1 MLSSGIGKVGVWGS
15 MRLPQGNLQIPCC
28 SRTRALH
35 LLFSRSCL
43 KVIQMCNIVADLYKL
58 KFLILC

>member
-1 MLSSGIGKVGVWGS
+1 MLSSGVEKVGVWGS
-15 MRLPQGNLQIPCC
+15 MRLPQGSLQIPCC

-35 LLFSRSCL
+35 LLFSKSCL
-43 KVIQMCNIVADLYKL
+43 KVIQICNIVADLYKL